1 MSQGTCLPWGWMDS
15 LRVHGWQ
22 WIFFKWWD
30 FNGVL
35 YPCSY
40 HSFLRDFGNC
50 SQNGK
55 DVDGYSKYTVP
66 QQWHV
71 FRFSHHGHQM
81 PKEYLNGS
89 MRRAQ
94 RRARTSWAR
103 LGCVPTGSGIGD
115 IFPKD
120 ICRLYFVEYLFM
132 LFFSASFDSLLELS
146 SRLCGYVIVFDEI
159 TTGFQDVK
167 WVVFYP
173 LEFNSHVPNC
183 EVPAVRKSKAAT
195 NATAPHHIPLW
206 SSLIALQSQNTSQ

>member
-1 MSQGTCLPWGWMDS
+1 
-15 LRVHGWQ
+15 
-22 WIFFKWWD
+22 
-30 FNGVL
+30 
-35 YPCSY
+35 
-40 HSFLRDFGNC
+40 
-50 SQNGK
+50 
-55 DVDGYSKYTVP
+55 
-66 QQWHV
+66 
-71 FRFSHHGHQM
+71 
-81 PKEYLNGS
+81 

-159 TTGFQDVK
+159 TTRFQDVK

-183 EVPAVRKSKAAT
+183 EVQAVRKSKAAT
-195 NATAPHHIPLW
+195 NATPHSTLIISDRTTISKHLTITYIQQGLISYLW
-206 SSLIALQSQNTSQ
+206 LRRVFVWATELYLLRIRMAGAFQGTFSTGSKPWDMKFSFNLNSELEQGDLIDMELWCWNCSNLRGGRGLNSI

>member
-1 MSQGTCLPWGWMDS
+1 MVGSE
-15 LRVHGWQ
+15 
-22 WIFFKWWD
+22 FFL
-30 FNGVL
+30 NGDISTEFCILAVIIV
-35 YPCSY
+35 
-40 HSFLRDFGNC
+40 FLRWFL
-50 SQNGK
+50 QLFTKWK
-55 DVDGYSKYTVP
+55 DVDGYSKYTFP

-81 PKEYLNGS
+81 PKEYLYGS

-183 EVPAVRKSKAAT
+183 EVQAVRKSKAAT